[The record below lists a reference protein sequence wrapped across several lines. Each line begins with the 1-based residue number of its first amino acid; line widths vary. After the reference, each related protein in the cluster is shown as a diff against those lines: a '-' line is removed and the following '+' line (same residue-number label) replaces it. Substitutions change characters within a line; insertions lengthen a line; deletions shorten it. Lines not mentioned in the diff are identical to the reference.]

1 MLLELIIRGITIG
14 LVYALM
20 GVGLALL
27 NGVMRIINFA
37 HGEFYM
43 IGGYMAYYS
52 MTLLGLPFTWQCLR
66 PLPSL
71 FYSALSS
78 RNCS

>member
-1 MLLELIIRGITIG
+1 MESLPGPWETVSGLSIG

-27 NGVMRIINFA
+27 SGVMRIINFA

-52 MTLLGLPFTWQCLR
+52 MILL
-66 PLPSL
+66 
-71 FYSALSS
+71 
-78 RNCS
+78 